1 MEIAGLA
8 VGNVLTNGMR
18 STVLR
23 TSFGHL
29 EDGISRPLLKPP
41 PTIATVAPNDTMK
54 LSLSL
59 LALNVAAF
67 AEVGAFSLIVSSRS
81 QRHAP
86 SAIQNRFGFGGTALH
101 MSDSFGSDFSSA
113 MPEKP
118 EQTLEEKLMESAT
131 TYIVTIEGQLADGVE
146 PPAALEKLRKARDEK
161 TDAKTLAA
169 RTYELMIEQGMTYDQ
184 DPDTGALTPTEW
196 DIKENLETPEVKKEF
211 SYLYQYGINLIGRGL
226 LDEADA
232 KEIVMKGLIERT
244 GKTPEEFDAWLG
256 Y

>member
-1 MEIAGLA
+1 
-8 VGNVLTNGMR
+8 
-18 STVLR
+18 
-23 TSFGHL
+23 
-29 EDGISRPLLKPP
+29 
-41 PTIATVAPNDTMK
+41 MK

-59 LALNVAAF
+59 LALTVATF
-67 AEVGAFSLIVSSRS
+67 AEVGAFSFITFSRS

-86 SAIQNRFGFGGTALH
+86 AGGTILQ
-101 MSDSFGSDFSSA
+101 MSDFGSDFGSA

-131 TYIVTIEGQLADGVE
+131 TYIVTLEGQLADGVE
-146 PPAALEKLRKARDEK
+146 PPEALEKLRKARDDK
-161 TDAKTLAA
+161 ADAKTLAA

-184 DPDTGALTPTEW
+184 DPETGVLTPTEW
-196 DIKENLETPEVKKEF
+196 DITENLETPEVKKEF

-232 KEIVMKGLIERT
+232 KEIVLEGLIKRT

>member
-1 MEIAGLA
+1 
-8 VGNVLTNGMR
+8 
-18 STVLR
+18 
-23 TSFGHL
+23 
-29 EDGISRPLLKPP
+29 
-41 PTIATVAPNDTMK
+41 MK

-59 LALNVAAF
+59 LALTVATF
-67 AEVGAFSLIVSSRS
+67 AEVGAFSFITLSRS

-86 SAIQNRFGFGGTALH
+86 ATIQNRFGGTVLH
-101 MSDSFGSDFSSA
+101 MSDFGSDFGSA

-131 TYIVTIEGQLADGVE
+131 TYIVTLEGQLDGVE
-146 PPAALEKLRKARDEK
+146 PPEALDKLRKARDEK
-161 TDAKTLAA
+161 ADAKTLAA

-184 DPDTGALTPTEW
+184 DPETGVLTPTEW
-196 DIKENLETPEVKKEF
+196 DITENLETPEVKKEF

-226 LDEADA
+226 LDEEDG
-232 KEIVMKGLIERT
+232 KKIVMEGLIKRA